1 MPTFARKIIHCDCD
15 CFYASVEMRDNPT
28 LRNVPL
34 AVGGAADKRG
44 VIATCNYMARSF
56 GVRSAMPTAQALKL
70 CPTLVILP
78 VAMSKY
84 RLASAQI
91 HAIYQEYTD
100 KIEPLSLDEAYLDV
114 TNSPQHHGS
123 ATLIAE
129 EIRQRISDTVGITA
143 SAGIAPNKFLAKIAS
158 DWNKPNG
165 QFVITPD
172 AINAFLTTL
181 PVAKIFGVGKV
192 TAQKLAALGVDTCID
207 LQAWSKI
214 DLHQH
219 FGKFGDRLY
228 ELCRGI
234 DHREVLVERERKS
247 VSIERTY
254 AQDLPDLASCLAQI
268 PHLQEE
274 LMQRIQRAQAAAHI
288 HKLFVK
294 VRFNNFKHTTVECVD
309 HAISM
314 ETWQQLMK
322 MAYDRGQLPV
332 RLLGLGVRLQH
343 VAQIQGELFETDNS

>member
-1 MPTFARKIIHCDCD
+1 MSTFSRKIIHCDCD
-15 CFYASVEMRDNPT
+15 CFYASVEMRDNPD
-28 LRNVPL
+28 LRDVPL
-34 AVGGAADKRG
+34 AVGGASDKRG
-44 VIATCNYMARSF
+44 VIATCNYKARSF

-70 CPTLVILP
+70 CPALVILP
-78 VAMSKY
+78 VSMAKY
-84 RLASAQI
+84 RQASEQI
-91 HAIYQEYTD
+91 HEIYREYTD

-114 TNSPQHHGS
+114 TNSPQYHGS
-123 ATLIAE
+123 ATLIAQA
-129 EIRQRISDTVGITA
+129 IRQQIADTVGITA

-158 DWNKPNG
+158 DWHKPNG
-165 QFVITPD
+165 QFVITPNEID
-172 AINAFLTTL
+172 AFLTTL

-192 TAQKLAALGVDTCID
+192 TAQKLASLGVETCVD
-207 LQAWSKI
+207 LQTWSKL

-234 DHREVLVERERKS
+234 DHREVIVERERKS

-254 AQDLPDLASCLAQI
+254 AQDLPDLSACLTQI
-268 PHLQEE
+268 PYLHQE
-274 LMQRIQRAQAAAHI
+274 LMQRIERTHSAQDI

-294 VRFNNFKHTTVECVD
+294 VRFNNFRHTTVECVD
-309 HAISM
+309 QVIHE

-343 VAQIQGELFETDNS
+343 VKQTQGELFEMDS